1 MKKVRLEDLCRQVEK
16 ELEERAYSVT
26 YIQEAMAEW
35 AKLEQ
40 WCTEEQRQDMTP
52 DMCNKYLDEVYGS
65 HTLPK
70 GQTPHR
76 IRSKYR
82 YIRLLAS
89 YMELG
94 DFEFRTQKVDP
105 AFKCKYSQY
114 AEEYITHCIDVINNK
129 AKTIEIKRLR
139 LKQFLL
145 YIEKEGEG
153 LDELD
158 TSTIDGFISSLDV
171 CIKTKNDARNNIR
184 KFLEFCY
191 ENGYTAR
198 NMSGYVGAATRG
210 SEPEKIVDVYTEDE
224 IRRIIQCAPR
234 TSAKD
239 KRDYVI
245 ILLAASYG
253 MRSGDIT
260 KLRLSHIDWDMNLI
274 KVTQSKTG
282 EYLELPL
289 LASVGNAIID
299 YLQDGRPRNCGHDI
313 IVVSHMH
320 GTIGNPLRSPTIH
333 SIVSS
338 AMQNAKIE
346 NWKNKKHGAHSLRH
360 SLATNLLKKNASMP
374 VISTILGHRSTE
386 TTRVYLSV
394 DVEKLRHCT
403 LPMPPL
409 RSPLY
414 TENVEV
420 QNG

>member
-1 MKKVRLEDLCRQVEK
+1 MVNLSGFGGFLKR
-16 ELEERAYSVT
+16 
-26 YIQEAMAEW
+26 
-35 AKLEQ
+35 
-40 WCTEEQRQDMTP
+40 
-52 DMCNKYLDEVYGS
+52 N
-65 HTLPK
+65 
-70 GQTPHR
+70 
-76 IRSKYR
+76 
-82 YIRLLAS
+82 
-89 YMELG
+89 
-94 DFEFRTQKVDP
+94 TQ
-105 AFKCKYSQY
+105 
-114 AEEYITHCIDVINNK
+114 
-129 AKTIEIKRLR
+129 
-139 LKQFLL
+139 
-145 YIEKEGEG
+145 
-153 LDELD
+153 
-158 TSTIDGFISSLDV
+158 
-171 CIKTKNDARNNIR
+171 
-184 KFLEFCY
+184 
-191 ENGYTAR
+191 
-198 NMSGYVGAATRG
+198 G

-338 AMQNAKIE
+338 AMHNAKIE

-414 TENVEV
+414 TETVEA